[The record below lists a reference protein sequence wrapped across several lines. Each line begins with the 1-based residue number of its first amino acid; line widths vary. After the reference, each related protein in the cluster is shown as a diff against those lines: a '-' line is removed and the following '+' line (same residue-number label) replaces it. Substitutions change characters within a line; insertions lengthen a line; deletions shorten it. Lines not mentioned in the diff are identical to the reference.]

1 MPFSQEMELLILSKL
16 KWDLSA
22 VTPYDFLEHLLR
34 QLQEDG
40 GFLHQDDSNS
50 NRLLKE
56 EQFKKNTERIIL
68 NCAQEFR
75 WAVYVCFTTWLSLPR
90 LSLKTPTQRYKNK
103 SLLIQVLPLHTEY
116 ALLSSDRNRSRA
128 RDDHERRSGVRLW
141 YQRAGS
147 QAADSY

>member
-1 MPFSQEMELLILSKL
+1 MELLILSKL

-40 GFLHQDDSNS
+40 ALLQEHTTS
-50 NRLLKE
+50 NRLLQE

-75 WAVYVCFTTWLSLPR
+75 YFCLITKTRVCR
-90 LSLKTPTQRYKNK
+90 
-103 SLLIQVLPLHTEY
+103 
-116 ALLSSDRNRSRA
+116 
-128 RDDHERRSGVRLW
+128 
-141 YQRAGS
+141 
-147 QAADSY
+147 

>member
-1 MPFSQEMELLILSKL
+1 MPSSQEMELLILSKL

-50 NRLLKE
+50 NRLLRE

-75 WAVYVCFTTWLSLPR
+75 
-90 LSLKTPTQRYKNK
+90 
-103 SLLIQVLPLHTEY
+103 
-116 ALLSSDRNRSRA
+116 
-128 RDDHERRSGVRLW
+128 
-141 YQRAGS
+141 
-147 QAADSY
+147 